1 MRTRLAIGLSLGAAW
16 LFLAQPAFADESTVG
31 TGTITRVRAILLSQ
45 SVDEDGNTILH
56 RLITRSID
64 GFLVGTITEDDT
76 RVITPDGEISQTGT
90 ATCACS
96 VADRSGTVVWSY
108 QATVVPLAPGIS
120 RFAGELEILTGT
132 AGLATLRGEA
142 TWIAE
147 GSVVTAV
154 ATYSGEFS
162 FQ

>member
-1 MRTRLAIGLSLGAAW
+1 MRTRLAIGLSLVAAW
-16 LFLAQPAFADESTVG
+16 LSLAQPVFADESTVG
-31 TGTITRVRAILLSQ
+31 TGTITRLSAFELSR

-64 GFLVGTITEDDT
+64 GFLLGTITEDDT
-76 RVITPDGEISQTGT
+76 RVITPDGDISQTGT

-96 VADRSGTVVWSY
+96 VADRSGTAVWSY
-108 QATVVPLAPGIS
+108 QATVVPIAPGVS
-120 RFAGELEILTGT
+120 RFAGEFEILTGT

-142 TWIAE
+142 TFIAE
-147 GSVVTAV
+147 GSVATAV